1 MSFWDFLWLLL
12 IWTPLAVLWGVAL
25 ADIFRRDDV
34 SGGPKVL
41 WTILVLLLPLLGT
54 LIYLMT
60 RSAGS
65 TEEARVATRD
75 ARRRETS
82 EAHLGGEELDHV
94 ARGEGPARAARV
106 PRMETRRVSEAKF
119 VRREGGELLRGTTL
133 RRPTC
138 HAAGGPILALRAEG
152 ESRAKKNKMFV

>member
-34 SGGPKVL
+34 PGGPKVL

-65 TEEARVATRD
+65 TEEARVATQR
-75 ARRRETS
+75 
-82 EAHLGGEELDHV
+82 
-94 ARGEGPARAARV
+94 ARAEPAPPTSAQQLTMLADLRDRGV
-106 PRMETRRVSEAKF
+106 LTPEEFAAEKSQLLSPRPAT
-119 VRREGGELLRGTTL
+119 
-133 RRPTC
+133 
-138 HAAGGPILALRAEG
+138 AA
-152 ESRAKKNKMFV
+152 

>member
-1 MSFWDFLWLLL
+1 MSFSDFLWLLL

-54 LIYLMT
+54 LIHLPT

-65 TEEARVATRD
+65 T
-75 ARRRETS
+75 
-82 EAHLGGEELDHV
+82 
-94 ARGEGPARAARV
+94 
-106 PRMETRRVSEAKF
+106 
-119 VRREGGELLRGTTL
+119 
-133 RRPTC
+133 
-138 HAAGGPILALRAEG
+138 
-152 ESRAKKNKMFV
+152 

>member
-25 ADIFRRDDV
+25 ADIFRRDDI

-60 RSAGS
+60 RSVGTA
-65 TEEARVATRD
+65 EETHAATGRARVEPAPPTSAQQLTMLADLRD
-75 ARRRETS
+75 RGVLTPEEFAAEKS
-82 EAHLGGEELDHV
+82 QLLGS
-94 ARGEGPARAARV
+94 RAAPADGRV
-106 PRMETRRVSEAKF
+106 AA
-119 VRREGGELLRGTTL
+119 
-133 RRPTC
+133 RPTEAS
-138 HAAGGPILALRAEG
+138 AAHPAAP
-152 ESRAKKNKMFV
+152 AA

>member
-25 ADIFRRDDV
+25 ADIFRRDDI

-65 TEEARVATRD
+65 AEEARAATDRARVEPAPPTSAQQLTMLADLRD
-75 ARRRETS
+75 RGVLTPEEFAAEKS
-82 EAHLGGEELDHV
+82 QLLGPRAAPGDDR
-94 ARGEGPARAARV
+94 AAARV
-106 PRMETRRVSEAKF
+106 PEDSAA
-119 VRREGGELLRGTTL
+119 
-133 RRPTC
+133 RP
-138 HAAGGPILALRAEG
+138 AAPAA
-152 ESRAKKNKMFV
+152 